1 MHKHMKT
8 HKQAQN
14 TELSNRLQAQA
25 RIIHL
30 LTMTKRYYCIR
41 KWLQHWRFSS
51 QFDVLKKKK
60 KI

>member
-1 MHKHMKT
+1 MYKHMKT

-30 LTMTKRYYCIR
+30 LTMTKRYYY
-41 KWLQHWRFSS
+41 
-51 QFDVLKKKK
+51 
-60 KI
+60 